1 MIRLP
6 ISLSKKYQVNQV
18 NTEVSKKHRSTSTY
32 NKPNILILIKIPC
45 KYLVIIPPF
54 PKVIPPCKYLVNH
67 LFLLIYPQTTRM
79 ANMIITIICTGMPN
93 NWQQL
98 NYLISHLVMLLFLW
112 KQQRILKILGNQKN
126 KSQPILLEAL

>member
-18 NTEVSKKHRSTSTY
+18 NHEVAKKHHKESTY

-54 PKVIPPCKYLVNH
+54 PKVIPPCNYLVKH
-67 LFLLIYPQTTRM
+67 LFHQFIE
-79 ANMIITIICTGMPN
+79 
-93 NWQQL
+93 
-98 NYLISHLVMLLFLW
+98 S
-112 KQQRILKILGNQKN
+112 ILGITRVSKMLNHPMNNITNSKIVFRLNGLQMLGVLRGGTK
-126 KSQPILLEAL
+126 